1 MIKDP
6 LPYIYRSWRRAAA
19 VLLAA
24 VVVLATMSARRAPRV
39 TYGELRTGTYTY
51 TGGVTDGRQNGFG
64 ICRYRNG
71 NVYAG
76 NWNMSYKHG
85 IGRMEF
91 ADGTMQFGRWERG
104 IFKEQRGSRFEAGE
118 VVMGI
123 DISRYQENI
132 DWDDLYLKADAAGK
146 SKGNGRYMQPVLFVF
161 VKSTQGNSR
170 LNPQFDRQFR
180 EAKKH
185 GIVRGAYHYITENA
199 TGRQQAEYFIRHTP
213 LEAGD
218 LPPVLDLEIRREV
231 MRRDHTRI
239 MAIVREWLDVV
250 EEHYGCKPII
260 YTYDYF
266 YRDYLHGHGYDDYD
280 FWIANY
286 RQRPRFR
293 HCEFWQFTDGGRAA
307 GIAHDVDINLF
318 LGGDYGDFRNYVRRN
333 GIPNR

>member
-1 MIKDP
+1 MN
-6 LPYIYRSWRRAAA
+6 
-19 VLLAA
+19 
-24 VVVLATMSARRAPRV
+24 ARRAVAIAVAVAVALAAMSGRRSGRV
-39 TYGELRTGTYTY
+39 RYGELTTSTYTY
-51 TGGVTDGRQNGFG
+51 TGGVTDGKQNGFG

-76 NWNMSYKHG
+76 NWDMSFKDG
-85 IGRMEF
+85 IGRLDY
-91 ADGTMQFGRWERG
+91 ADGTIDFGRWERG
-104 IFKEQRGSRFEAGE
+104 VLSRKRGQNFDPGE

-123 DISRYQENI
+123 DISRYQNNI
-132 DWDDLYLKADAAGK
+132 DWDNIYLKADAAGK
-146 SKGNGRYMQPVLFVF
+146 SNRSGRYMQPVLFVF
-161 VKSTQGNSR
+161 VKSTQGRSLR
-170 LNPQFDRQFR
+170 NPRFDSQF
-180 EAKKH
+180 EGAKTH
-185 GIVRGAYHYITENA
+185 GIVRGAYHYLTENG

-213 LEAGD
+213 LEEGD
-218 LPPVLDLEIRREV
+218 LPPVLDLEIRKEV

-293 HCEFWQFTDGGRAA
+293 HCEFWQFTDRGRAG
-307 GIAHDVDINLF
+307 GIGHNVDVNLF
-318 LGGDYGDFRNYVRRN
+318 LGGGYGDFREYVREKGVR
-333 GIPNR
+333 RR